1 MNGQLLKE
9 SEEMQTIS
17 ITEAYITV
25 LVGVVGAVSALFGAW
40 IGGKMAGVEQRKTEI
55 YKEKRKLLTE
65 LSVSYKK
72 YINYLTSLHEEDLII
87 GGGTTENKW
96 KDISKLRKPLMDHFN
111 ECMTSYTLCDHLLD
125 GMGQVAEK

>member
-17 ITEAYITV
+17 VTEAYITV

-87 GGGTTENKW
+87 GGGTTENK
-96 KDISKLRKPLMDHFN
+96 
-111 ECMTSYTLCDHLLD
+111 
-125 GMGQVAEK
+125 